1 MIKYL
6 IPVLLLVLLGLP
18 LVYQSIPTEIL
29 KLKTFDAL
37 VKKQEPSGNFVILN
51 ITEQDVENEG
61 GYPFPRQRLAEI
73 QIELLEAGAIG
84 VGWVIAFPHPDRTG
98 GDAEFAEALSYA
110 PSVLPL
116 FETNNNLYP
125 KTIGTVIMGEDIGGY
140 QVQGVLNNIPILSE
154 IPYIGPSLF
163 SLNPLIYLA
172 FFMVYIVWWFL
183 FKTKQGLILRA
194 IGDNHDAA
202 HAIGHNVVL
211 YRFIAILFGGAMAG
225 LGGAFLSLVQVPIW
239 GEGMT
244 AGRGWIAIG
253 LVVFASW
260 QPFRVILGAVLFGG
274 ITVLQLHAQGFDI
287 RISAQYLS
295 MLPYLATIV
304 ILVSL
309 RMRLKNKTNRTVP
322 NCLGR
327 IFHSTT

>member
-1 MIKYL
+1 MIENLL
-6 IPVLLLVLLGLP
+6 IEIFIGIMIASAPLIFAAIGALLVER
-18 LVYQSIPTEIL
+18 S
-29 KLKTFDAL
+29 
-37 VKKQEPSGNFVILN
+37 
-51 ITEQDVENEG
+51 
-61 GYPFPRQRLAEI
+61 
-73 QIELLEAGAIG
+73 
-84 VGWVIAFPHPDRTG
+84 
-98 GDAEFAEALSYA
+98 
-110 PSVLPL
+110 
-116 FETNNNLYP
+116 
-125 KTIGTVIMGEDIGGY
+125 
-140 QVQGVLNNIPILSE
+140 GVLNLGVEGMMIVGALLGFVVISHTNNAYLAVLAALVAGMVIASIFAFLTQFLLTNQVATGLALTLFGLGFAAFAGREYTEVTIDLIGPIYIPILSE
-154 IPYIGPSLF
+154 IPYVGPSLF

>member
-1 MIKYL
+1 MIENLL
-6 IPVLLLVLLGLP
+6 IEIFIGIMVASAPLIFAAIGALLVER
-18 LVYQSIPTEIL
+18 S
-29 KLKTFDAL
+29 
-37 VKKQEPSGNFVILN
+37 
-51 ITEQDVENEG
+51 
-61 GYPFPRQRLAEI
+61 
-73 QIELLEAGAIG
+73 
-84 VGWVIAFPHPDRTG
+84 
-98 GDAEFAEALSYA
+98 
-110 PSVLPL
+110 
-116 FETNNNLYP
+116 
-125 KTIGTVIMGEDIGGY
+125 
-140 QVQGVLNNIPILSE
+140 GVLNLGVEGMMIVGALLGFVVISHTNNAYLAVLAALVAGMVIASIFAFLTQFLLTNQVATGLALTLFGLGFAAFAGREYTEVTIDLIGPIYIPILSE
-154 IPYIGPSLF
+154 IPYVGPSLF

-211 YRFIAILFGGAMAG
+211 YRFMAILFGGAMAG

>member
-1 MIKYL
+1 MIENLL
-6 IPVLLLVLLGLP
+6 IEIFIGIMIASAPLIFAAIGALLVER
-18 LVYQSIPTEIL
+18 S
-29 KLKTFDAL
+29 
-37 VKKQEPSGNFVILN
+37 
-51 ITEQDVENEG
+51 
-61 GYPFPRQRLAEI
+61 
-73 QIELLEAGAIG
+73 
-84 VGWVIAFPHPDRTG
+84 
-98 GDAEFAEALSYA
+98 
-110 PSVLPL
+110 
-116 FETNNNLYP
+116 
-125 KTIGTVIMGEDIGGY
+125 
-140 QVQGVLNNIPILSE
+140 GVLNLGVEGMMIVGALLGFVVISHTNNAYLAVLAALVAGMVIASIFAFLTQFLLTNQVATGLALTLFGLGFAAFAGREYTEVTIDLIGPIYIPILSE

-211 YRFIAILFGGAMAG
+211 YRFMAILFGGAMAG
-225 LGGAFLSLVQVPIW
+225 LSGAFLSLVQVPIW

>member
-1 MIKYL
+1 MIENLL
-6 IPVLLLVLLGLP
+6 IEIFIGIMIASAPLIFAAIGALLVER
-18 LVYQSIPTEIL
+18 S
-29 KLKTFDAL
+29 
-37 VKKQEPSGNFVILN
+37 
-51 ITEQDVENEG
+51 
-61 GYPFPRQRLAEI
+61 
-73 QIELLEAGAIG
+73 
-84 VGWVIAFPHPDRTG
+84 
-98 GDAEFAEALSYA
+98 
-110 PSVLPL
+110 
-116 FETNNNLYP
+116 
-125 KTIGTVIMGEDIGGY
+125 
-140 QVQGVLNNIPILSE
+140 GVLNLGVEGMMIVGALIGFVVISHTNNAYLAVLAALVAGMVIASIFAFLTQFLLTNQVATGLALTLFGLGFAAFAGREYTEVTIDLIGPIYIPILSE
-154 IPYIGPSLF
+154 IPYLGPSLF

>member
-1 MIKYL
+1 MIENLL
-6 IPVLLLVLLGLP
+6 IEIFIGIMIASAPLIFAAIGALLVER
-18 LVYQSIPTEIL
+18 S
-29 KLKTFDAL
+29 
-37 VKKQEPSGNFVILN
+37 
-51 ITEQDVENEG
+51 
-61 GYPFPRQRLAEI
+61 
-73 QIELLEAGAIG
+73 
-84 VGWVIAFPHPDRTG
+84 
-98 GDAEFAEALSYA
+98 
-110 PSVLPL
+110 
-116 FETNNNLYP
+116 
-125 KTIGTVIMGEDIGGY
+125 
-140 QVQGVLNNIPILSE
+140 GVLNLGVEGMMIVGALLGFVVISHTNNAYLAVLAALVAGMVIASIFAFLTQFLLTNQVATGLALTLFGLGFAAFAGREYTEVTIDLIGPIYIPILSE
-154 IPYIGPSLF
+154 VPYVGPSLF

-327 IFHSTT
+327 IFHSIT

>member
-1 MIKYL
+1 MIENLL
-6 IPVLLLVLLGLP
+6 IEIFIGIMIASAPLIFAAIGALLVER
-18 LVYQSIPTEIL
+18 S
-29 KLKTFDAL
+29 
-37 VKKQEPSGNFVILN
+37 
-51 ITEQDVENEG
+51 
-61 GYPFPRQRLAEI
+61 
-73 QIELLEAGAIG
+73 
-84 VGWVIAFPHPDRTG
+84 
-98 GDAEFAEALSYA
+98 
-110 PSVLPL
+110 
-116 FETNNNLYP
+116 
-125 KTIGTVIMGEDIGGY
+125 
-140 QVQGVLNNIPILSE
+140 GVLNLGVEGMMIVGALLGFVVISHTNNAYLAVLAALVAGMVIASIFAFLTQFLLTNQVATGLALTLFGLGFAAFAGREYTEVTIDLIGPINIPILSE
-154 IPYIGPSLF
+154 IPYVGPSLF

-211 YRFIAILFGGAMAG
+211 YRFMAILFGGAMAG

>member
-1 MIKYL
+1 MIENLL
-6 IPVLLLVLLGLP
+6 IEIFIGIMIASAPLIFAAIGELLVER
-18 LVYQSIPTEIL
+18 S
-29 KLKTFDAL
+29 
-37 VKKQEPSGNFVILN
+37 
-51 ITEQDVENEG
+51 
-61 GYPFPRQRLAEI
+61 
-73 QIELLEAGAIG
+73 
-84 VGWVIAFPHPDRTG
+84 
-98 GDAEFAEALSYA
+98 
-110 PSVLPL
+110 
-116 FETNNNLYP
+116 
-125 KTIGTVIMGEDIGGY
+125 
-140 QVQGVLNNIPILSE
+140 GVLNLGVEGMMIVGALLGFVVISHTNNAYLAVLAALVAGMVIASIFAFLTQFLLTNQVATGLALTLFGLGFAAFAGREYTEVTIDLIGPINIPMLSE
-154 IPYIGPSLF
+154 IPFIGPSLF

-172 FFMVYIVWWFL
+172 FFMVYLVWWFL

-211 YRFIAILFGGAMAG
+211 YRFMAILFGGAMAG

-244 AGRGWIAIG
+244 AGRGWIALG

-260 QPFRVILGAVLFGG
+260 QPFRIILGAIIFGG

>member
-1 MIKYL
+1 M
-6 IPVLLLVLLGLP
+6 
-18 LVYQSIPTEIL
+18 
-29 KLKTFDAL
+29 
-37 VKKQEPSGNFVILN
+37 
-51 ITEQDVENEG
+51 
-61 GYPFPRQRLAEI
+61 
-73 QIELLEAGAIG
+73 
-84 VGWVIAFPHPDRTG
+84 
-98 GDAEFAEALSYA
+98 
-110 PSVLPL
+110 
-116 FETNNNLYP
+116 
-125 KTIGTVIMGEDIGGY
+125 
-140 QVQGVLNNIPILSE
+140 
-154 IPYIGPSLF
+154 
-163 SLNPLIYLA
+163 
-172 FFMVYIVWWFL
+172 
-183 FKTKQGLILRA
+183 
-194 IGDNHDAA
+194 
-202 HAIGHNVVL
+202 
-211 YRFIAILFGGAMAG
+211 AILFGGAMAG

>member
-1 MIKYL
+1 MTEGLL
-6 IPVLLLVLLGLP
+6 INIFIGITIASTPLIFAAIGELLVER
-18 LVYQSIPTEIL
+18 S
-29 KLKTFDAL
+29 
-37 VKKQEPSGNFVILN
+37 
-51 ITEQDVENEG
+51 
-61 GYPFPRQRLAEI
+61 
-73 QIELLEAGAIG
+73 
-84 VGWVIAFPHPDRTG
+84 
-98 GDAEFAEALSYA
+98 
-110 PSVLPL
+110 
-116 FETNNNLYP
+116 
-125 KTIGTVIMGEDIGGY
+125 
-140 QVQGVLNNIPILSE
+140 GVLNLGVEGMMIVGALLGFIVISHTNNPYLAVLAALLAGMAIASIFAFLTQFLLTNQVATGLALTLFGLGFAAFAGRDYTEVTIDLIGPIYIPILSE
-154 IPYIGPSLF
+154 IPYLGPALF
-163 SLNPLIYLA
+163 SLNLLVYLA
-172 FFMVYIVWWFL
+172 FFMVFLVWWFL

-202 HAIGHNVVL
+202 HAIGHKVIR
-211 YRFIAILFGGAMAG
+211 YRVMAILFGGAMAG

-244 AGRGWIAIG
+244 AGRGWIALG

-260 QPFRVILGAVLFGG
+260 QPFRVILGAILFGG

-295 MLPYLATIV
+295 MLPYLATII

>member
-1 MIKYL
+1 MIENL
-6 IPVLLLVLLGLP
+6 IIEIFIGIMVASAPLIFAAIGALLVER
-18 LVYQSIPTEIL
+18 S
-29 KLKTFDAL
+29 
-37 VKKQEPSGNFVILN
+37 
-51 ITEQDVENEG
+51 
-61 GYPFPRQRLAEI
+61 
-73 QIELLEAGAIG
+73 
-84 VGWVIAFPHPDRTG
+84 
-98 GDAEFAEALSYA
+98 
-110 PSVLPL
+110 
-116 FETNNNLYP
+116 
-125 KTIGTVIMGEDIGGY
+125 
-140 QVQGVLNNIPILSE
+140 GVLNLGVEGMMIVGALLGFVVISHTNNAYLAVLAALVAGMVIASIFAFLTQFLLTNQVATGLALTLFGLGFAAFAGREYTEVTIDLIGPIYIPILSE
-154 IPYIGPSLF
+154 IPYVGPSLF

-211 YRFIAILFGGAMAG
+211 YRFMAILFGGAMAG

>member
-1 MIKYL
+1 MIENLL
-6 IPVLLLVLLGLP
+6 IEIFIGIMIASAPLIFAAIGELLVER
-18 LVYQSIPTEIL
+18 S
-29 KLKTFDAL
+29 
-37 VKKQEPSGNFVILN
+37 
-51 ITEQDVENEG
+51 
-61 GYPFPRQRLAEI
+61 
-73 QIELLEAGAIG
+73 
-84 VGWVIAFPHPDRTG
+84 
-98 GDAEFAEALSYA
+98 
-110 PSVLPL
+110 
-116 FETNNNLYP
+116 
-125 KTIGTVIMGEDIGGY
+125 
-140 QVQGVLNNIPILSE
+140 GVLNLGVEGMMIVGALLGFVVISHTNNAYLAVLAALVAGMVIASIFAFLTQFLLTNQVATGLALTLFGLGFAAFAGREYTEVTIDLIGPINIPILSE
-154 IPYIGPSLF
+154 IPFIGPSLF

-172 FFMVYIVWWFL
+172 FFMVYLVWWFL

-211 YRFIAILFGGAMAG
+211 YRFMAILFGGAMAG

-244 AGRGWIAIG
+244 AGRGWIALG

-260 QPFRVILGAVLFGG
+260 QPFRIILGAIIFGG

>member
-1 MIKYL
+1 MIENLL
-6 IPVLLLVLLGLP
+6 IEIFIGIMIASAPLIFAAIGALLVER
-18 LVYQSIPTEIL
+18 S
-29 KLKTFDAL
+29 
-37 VKKQEPSGNFVILN
+37 
-51 ITEQDVENEG
+51 
-61 GYPFPRQRLAEI
+61 
-73 QIELLEAGAIG
+73 
-84 VGWVIAFPHPDRTG
+84 
-98 GDAEFAEALSYA
+98 
-110 PSVLPL
+110 
-116 FETNNNLYP
+116 
-125 KTIGTVIMGEDIGGY
+125 
-140 QVQGVLNNIPILSE
+140 GVLNLGVEGMMIVGALLGFVVISHTNNAYLAVLAALVAGMVIASIFAFLTQFLLTNQVATGLALTLFGLGFAAFAGREYTEVTIDLIGPIYIPILSE

-211 YRFIAILFGGAMAG
+211 YRFMAILFGGAMAG

-309 RMRLKNKTNRTVP
+309 RLRLKNKTNRTVP

>member
-1 MIKYL
+1 MIENLL
-6 IPVLLLVLLGLP
+6 IEIFIGIMIASAPLIFAAIGALLVER
-18 LVYQSIPTEIL
+18 S
-29 KLKTFDAL
+29 
-37 VKKQEPSGNFVILN
+37 
-51 ITEQDVENEG
+51 
-61 GYPFPRQRLAEI
+61 
-73 QIELLEAGAIG
+73 
-84 VGWVIAFPHPDRTG
+84 
-98 GDAEFAEALSYA
+98 
-110 PSVLPL
+110 
-116 FETNNNLYP
+116 
-125 KTIGTVIMGEDIGGY
+125 
-140 QVQGVLNNIPILSE
+140 GVLNLGVEGMMIVGALLGFVVISHTNNAYLAVLAALVAGMVIASIFAFLTQFLLTNQVATGLALTLFGLGFAAFAGREYTEVTIDLIGPIYIPILSE
-154 IPYIGPSLF
+154 IPYVGPSLF

-172 FFMVYIVWWFL
+172 FFMVSIVWWFL

>member
-1 MIKYL
+1 MIENLL
-6 IPVLLLVLLGLP
+6 IEIFIGIMIASAPLIFAAIGALLVER
-18 LVYQSIPTEIL
+18 S
-29 KLKTFDAL
+29 
-37 VKKQEPSGNFVILN
+37 
-51 ITEQDVENEG
+51 
-61 GYPFPRQRLAEI
+61 
-73 QIELLEAGAIG
+73 
-84 VGWVIAFPHPDRTG
+84 
-98 GDAEFAEALSYA
+98 
-110 PSVLPL
+110 
-116 FETNNNLYP
+116 
-125 KTIGTVIMGEDIGGY
+125 
-140 QVQGVLNNIPILSE
+140 GVLNLGVEGMMIVGALLGFVVISHTNNAYLAVLAALVAGMVIASIFAFLTQFLLTNQVATGLALTLFGLGFAAFAGREYTEVTIDLIGPIYIPILSE

-239 GEGMT
+239 GEGMS

>member
-1 MIKYL
+1 MIENLL
-6 IPVLLLVLLGLP
+6 IEIFIGIMIASSPLIFAAIGALLVERSGVVNLGVEGMMIVGALLGFVVISHTNNAYLAV
-18 LVYQSIPTEIL
+18 LA
-29 KLKTFDAL
+29 AL
-37 VKKQEPSGNFVILN
+37 V
-51 ITEQDVENEG
+51 
-61 GYPFPRQRLAEI
+61 
-73 QIELLEAGAIG
+73 AGM
-84 VGWVIAFPHPDRTG
+84 VIASIFAFLTQFLLTNQVATG
-98 GDAEFAEALSYA
+98 LALTLFGLGFAAFAGREYTE
-110 PSVLPL
+110 V
-116 FETNNNLYP
+116 
-125 KTIGTVIMGEDIGGY
+125 TIDLIGPIY
-140 QVQGVLNNIPILSE
+140 IPILSE

>member
-1 MIKYL
+1 MIENLL
-6 IPVLLLVLLGLP
+6 IEIFIGIMIASAPLIFAAIGALLVER
-18 LVYQSIPTEIL
+18 S
-29 KLKTFDAL
+29 
-37 VKKQEPSGNFVILN
+37 
-51 ITEQDVENEG
+51 
-61 GYPFPRQRLAEI
+61 
-73 QIELLEAGAIG
+73 
-84 VGWVIAFPHPDRTG
+84 
-98 GDAEFAEALSYA
+98 
-110 PSVLPL
+110 
-116 FETNNNLYP
+116 
-125 KTIGTVIMGEDIGGY
+125 
-140 QVQGVLNNIPILSE
+140 GVLNLGVEGMMIVGALLGFVVISHTNNAYLAVLAALVAGMVIASIFAFLTQFLLTNQVATGLALTLFGLGFAAFAGREYTEVTIDLIGPIYIPILSE

-211 YRFIAILFGGAMAG
+211 YRFMAILFGGAMAG

-295 MLPYLATIV
+295 MLPYLATII

>member
-1 MIKYL
+1 MIENLL
-6 IPVLLLVLLGLP
+6 IEIFIGIMVASAPLIFAAIGALLVER
-18 LVYQSIPTEIL
+18 S
-29 KLKTFDAL
+29 
-37 VKKQEPSGNFVILN
+37 
-51 ITEQDVENEG
+51 
-61 GYPFPRQRLAEI
+61 
-73 QIELLEAGAIG
+73 
-84 VGWVIAFPHPDRTG
+84 
-98 GDAEFAEALSYA
+98 
-110 PSVLPL
+110 
-116 FETNNNLYP
+116 
-125 KTIGTVIMGEDIGGY
+125 
-140 QVQGVLNNIPILSE
+140 GVLNLGVEGMMIVGALLGFVVISHTNNAYLAVLAALVAGMVIASIFAFLTQFLLTNQVATGLALTLFGLGFAAFAGREYTEVTIDLIGPIYIPILSQ

-211 YRFIAILFGGAMAG
+211 YRFMAILFGGAMAG

>member
-1 MIKYL
+1 MIENLL
-6 IPVLLLVLLGLP
+6 IEIFIGIMVASAPLIFAAIGALLVER
-18 LVYQSIPTEIL
+18 S
-29 KLKTFDAL
+29 
-37 VKKQEPSGNFVILN
+37 
-51 ITEQDVENEG
+51 
-61 GYPFPRQRLAEI
+61 
-73 QIELLEAGAIG
+73 
-84 VGWVIAFPHPDRTG
+84 
-98 GDAEFAEALSYA
+98 
-110 PSVLPL
+110 
-116 FETNNNLYP
+116 
-125 KTIGTVIMGEDIGGY
+125 
-140 QVQGVLNNIPILSE
+140 GVLNLGVEGMMIVGALLGFVVISHTNNAYLAVLAALVAGMVIASIFAFLTQFLLTNQVATGLALTLFGLGFAAFAGREYTEVTIDLIGPIYIPILSE